1 MSAHANIWYVT
12 ACNYM
17 QVIQQKILD
26 LIVVT
31 HSLSKYHIIITHT

>member
-1 MSAHANIWYVT
+1 MSAHANIWSVT
-12 ACNYM
+12 ACNYK

-31 HSLSKYHIIITHT
+31 HILSKCHTIITHT